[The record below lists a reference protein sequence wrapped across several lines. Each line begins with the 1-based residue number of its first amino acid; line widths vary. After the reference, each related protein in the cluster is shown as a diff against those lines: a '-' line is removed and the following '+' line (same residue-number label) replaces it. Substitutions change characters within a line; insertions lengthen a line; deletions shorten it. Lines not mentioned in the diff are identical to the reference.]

1 MTTDEQ
7 IAKIQLAIEAEITA
21 VYRNQSRKFDLDNGH
36 LVAVSDEGFLYSFRT
51 ELSINIPP
59 ESPVSFYPS
68 DGIRCNGIWVS
79 QNDFDVLINLEK
91 SYGDTISRAKVS
103 ADLTYIL
110 RTLGERL
117 KEQVKTPLLSSIVSN
132 QLASFTFDEAG
143 LTESMQ
149 KLDALGL
156 KRNKSQEEAIR
167 NCLSSAGH
175 FVWGPPGTG
184 KTANLAQACRVLQE
198 QGQTSLVISHANAAV
213 DVAALKI
220 ADAFANTKQL
230 NNGEI
235 LRLGLSQS
243 KEVRK
248 REEISALGALK
259 KHYPDLI
266 LRLNQ
271 LEQERLEIVRDIKGS
286 SKKAALHAALKEL
299 RAELATIR
307 MQIKLAET
315 NLIKSAKVIIATAS
329 KFVIDERIWDLKPD
343 NLIIDEASMLSYPFV
358 FAAAGQTMKR
368 LLFFGDFRQLPP
380 VCISDESVALDWLS
394 RDAFDIFGIQK
405 NIDNG
410 NEDSR
415 VTMLNIQYRMPQA
428 VGDIVSSFCYGG
440 KLATDLITAEAAKQ
454 QARFS
459 PAEGEPLVILD
470 TSKCNTACFT
480 EKKLGSYSRINPL
493 HALFSLSLAQGL
505 LADGAQ
511 DVAII
516 TPYNAQARLIQALIK
531 DCSMD
536 RQVTVAT
543 IHRFQGAEMEVVI
556 FDLVDALPQHKA
568 SKLTGSDAE
577 LSRRLLN
584 VAISRTKGKLIVLA
598 DRDFINTYHN
608 GRSSGRKLMQLMSK
622 RPTVALSFEQLN
634 KSDFEWHENWSA
646 SQARL
651 YSLLEDSETKLLNLP
666 GGFNP
671 NNQLARLLQDESSK
685 PAEPPQKPFLVDRF
699 FYANTDSALALGG
712 RDENSPIVMIDG
724 PAKNHVYRAIIGH

>member
-1 MTTDEQ
+1 MQNEQ
-7 IAKIQLAIEAEITA
+7 LAQIQLAIEAEIAA

-36 LVAVSDEGFLYSFRT
+36 LVAVADEGFLYSFRT

-59 ESPVSFYPS
+59 ESPISFYPA
-68 DGIRCNGIWVS
+68 DGMRCNGIWVS

-91 SYGDTISRAKVS
+91 SYGDTVSRAKVS
-103 ADLTYIL
+103 ADMTYIL

-117 KEQVKTPLLSSIVSN
+117 KDQEITPLLSSIMEN
-132 QLASFTFDEAG
+132 QLVPLTFNSAN
-143 LTESMQ
+143 LTTALQ
-149 KLDALGL
+149 KLDRLGL
-156 KRNKSQEEAIR
+156 RRNESQTEAIK
-167 NCLSSAGH
+167 NCLSSSAH

-198 QGQTSLVISHANAAV
+198 QDQTSLVISHANAAV

-243 KEVRK
+243 KEVRE

-259 KHYPDLI
+259 KQYPELI
-266 LRLNQ
+266 FRLHQ
-271 LEQERLEIVRDIKGS
+271 LELTRLEIVRDIKGS

-299 RAELATIR
+299 RAELAAIR

-315 NLIKSAKVIIATAS
+315 NLIKNAKVIIATAS

-380 VCISDESVALDWLS
+380 VCISDDSIALDWLS

-405 NIDNG
+405 NIDSG
-410 NEDSR
+410 NDDNR
-415 VTMLNIQYRMPQA
+415 VSMLNIQYRMPQA
-428 VGDIVSSFCYGG
+428 VGDIVSNFCYGG
-440 KLATDLITAEAAKQ
+440 KLATDPTTAEAVKQ
-454 QARFS
+454 QARFA
-459 PAEGEPLVILD
+459 PAENEPLVILD
-470 TSKCNTACFT
+470 TSKCNTACFS
-480 EKKLGSYSRINPL
+480 EKKVGSYSRINPL
-493 HALFSLSLAQGL
+493 HALFCLSLAQSL
-505 LADGAQ
+505 LSDGAQ
-511 DVAII
+511 DIAII
-516 TPYNAQARLIQALIK
+516 TPYSAQARLIQALVK
-531 DCSMD
+531 DYSMD

-568 SKLTGSDAE
+568 SKLTGSDTE

-598 DRDFINTYHN
+598 DKDFINTYHN
-608 GRSSGRKLMQLMSK
+608 GRSSGRKLMQLLSK
-622 RPTVALSFEQLN
+622 RPTIELTFELLN
-634 KSDFEWHENWSA
+634 TSDFEWHKNWSGA
-646 SQARL
+646 QARL

-666 GGFNP
+666 SAFIP
-671 NNQLARLLQDESSK
+671 NNQLARFLQSERSR
-685 PAEPPQKPFLVDRF
+685 PQEPVQKPYLIDQF
-699 FYANTDSALALGG
+699 FYAVTDNTLALGG
-712 RDENSPIVMIDG
+712 RAESSPVLIIDG
-724 PAKNHVYRAIIGH
+724 PAKDHVYRAIIGR